1 LEKGDHMKIER
12 IECFPLNAKIAKP
25 IKIAYTQ
32 FTHVRSHIVRLT
44 TDNGI
49 SGIGESV
56 TRTAPRAFKY
66 LIEETL
72 SPHIIGKDP
81 IDLAGVWWEMFSAM
95 KLRGHTKGHFV
106 EAISGVDI
114 ALWDIVSK
122 GYGLPLYK
130 ALHGFGR
137 REIPVYGSSVFN
149 GEIDDMISQAESLV
163 AKEYPAIKVKLGMGL
178 KKDIQAIDAIRAAIG
193 SDIGIMVDINS
204 NYHADDAVRLGRKL
218 EPYDIEWLEEPVPP
232 FDLAGYTRVRQG
244 QSIPV
249 AGGEGEFTVYG
260 FRDLLAANGVDIIQ
274 PDLGRVGGLTE
285 GLRIAALAQ
294 AQNIKVAPHTGFFSS
309 LNILAAMHFSAATP
323 AFHTFE
329 FMELDHPL
337 IEIFTEPIPRPKK
350 GMLALPEKPGIGY
363 ELDMM
368 KIEPWIEE

>member
-1 LEKGDHMKIER
+1 MKIER

-25 IKIAYTQ
+25 IRISYTQ

-56 TRTAPRAFKY
+56 TRSAPRAFKY

-72 SPHIIGKDP
+72 ASHIIGRDP
-81 IDLAGVWWEMFSAM
+81 LDVAGIWWDMFSAM

-114 ALWDIVSK
+114 ALWDIVAK
-122 GYGLPLYK
+122 NAGLPLYK

-149 GEIDDMISQAESLV
+149 GEIDDMVAQAESLI

-178 KKDIQAIDAIRAAIG
+178 KKDIQAIQAIRAAVG
-193 SDIGIMVDINS
+193 QEIGIMVDVNS
-204 NYHADDAVRLGRKL
+204 NYDAADAVRLGRKL

-232 FDLAGYTRVRQG
+232 YDLAGYAKVKQG
-244 QSIPV
+244 QPIPV
-249 AGGEGEFTVYG
+249 ASGEGEFTVYG
-260 FRDLLAANGVDIIQ
+260 FRDLLATNAVDILQ

-294 AQNIKVAPHTGFFSS
+294 AHNLRIAPHTGFFSS

-323 AFHTFE
+323 AFHLFE

-337 IEIFTEPIPRPKK
+337 IEIFTEPIPRPKHGVLK
-350 GMLALPEKPGIGY
+350 LPEKPGIGY
-363 ELDMM
+363 ELDMK
-368 KIEPWIEE
+368 KIGPWIEA

>member
-1 LEKGDHMKIER
+1 MKIER
-12 IECFPLNAKIAKP
+12 IECFPLNARIAKP
-25 IKIAYTQ
+25 IRISYTQ

-72 SPHIIGKDP
+72 APHVLGKDP
-81 IDLAGVWWEMFSAM
+81 VDAAGIWWEMFSAM
-95 KLRGHTKGHFV
+95 RLRGHSKGHFV

-114 ALWDIVSK
+114 ALWDIIAKSV
-122 GYGLPLYK
+122 GLPLYK

-137 REIPVYGSSVFN
+137 RKIPVYGSSVFN
-149 GEIDDMISQAESLV
+149 GEIDDMVAQARAFL
-163 AKEYPAIKVKLGMGL
+163 AKGFSAIKVKLGMGL
-178 KKDIQAIDAIRAAIG
+178 KKDMQAIDAIRAG
-193 SDIGIMVDINS
+193 TGPEVGIMVDINS
-204 NYHADDAVRLGRKL
+204 VYSAADAVRLGRKL
-218 EPYDIEWLEEPVPP
+218 EAYDIDWLEEPVPP
-232 FDLAGYTRVRQG
+232 YDLEGYAKVRQG
-244 QSIPV
+244 QPLPI

-260 FRDLLAANGVDIIQ
+260 FRDLLATNAVDILQ
-274 PDLGRVGGLTE
+274 PDLGRVGGMTE

-294 AQNIKVAPHTGFFSS
+294 AKNVKIAPHTGFFSS

-323 AFHTFE
+323 AFLTFE

-337 IEIFTEPIPRPKK
+337 IEIFTEPIPRPVN

-363 ELDMM
+363 ELDMK